1 MTRLVVRGVSASYGA
16 TQVLHDVGLTVEG
29 GSTTAI
35 LGASGCG
42 KTTLLRVVAGFH
54 TADAGEVRIGDRTVA
69 GPGFAMPPERR
80 GIGYLSQVGNLFPLL
95 TVAGNIGFG
104 LPRAERRDR
113 ARTAELLELVGLPL
127 VLADR
132 RPEQLSGGQQQRV
145 ALARALARRPE
156 LVLLDEPFGS
166 LDAGL
171 RSTTRRAVADALSA
185 AGATVLLVTHDQ
197 DEALS
202 FADQVAIMRD
212 GRFVQVGAP
221 KEVYSTPVDRAT
233 AGVLGELVILPGHGH
248 GDHVTTCLGRLP
260 LAGADVTGAVDVAVR
275 PEQVL
280 IGAPGGAVGAV
291 GAVDALGSVGTVVDA
306 VVDAVDYFGHD
317 ALVRIVLPA
326 GPEGPAPVVFS
337 RVVGDDAPTPGQLVG
352 VSVRG
357 PVQAFPHGDRVLAP
371 TDPA

>member
-1 MTRLVVRGVSASYGA
+1 MTRLVVTGVSASYGS

-54 TADAGEVRIGDRTVA
+54 AADAGEVRIGDRTVA

-80 GIGYLSQVGNLFPLL
+80 GIGYLPQEGNLFPHL

-127 VLADR
+127 DPGRPAPRAALR
-132 RPEQLSGGQQQRV
+132 RAAAAGRTGPRPGSP
-145 ALARALARRPE
+145 PE

-185 AGATVLLVTHDQ
+185 AGATALLVTHDQ

-233 AGVLGELVILPGHGH
+233 AGVLGELVILPGHGD
-248 GDHVTTCLGRLP
+248 GDHVITTLGRLP
-260 LAGADVTGAVDVAVR
+260 VAGADVTGAVDVAVR

-280 IGAPGGAVGAV
+280 IGPAVGPAVGAV
-291 GAVDALGSVGTVVDA
+291 GSVGTVDA

-357 PVQAFPHGDRVLAP
+357 AVQAFPHAVLLLAP
-371 TDPA
+371 TDPT

>member
-16 TQVLHDVGLTVEG
+16 TEVLHGVDLTVEG

-54 TADAGEVRIGDRTVA
+54 TADAGEVTIGDRAVA
-69 GPGFAMPPERR
+69 SPGFALPPERR
-80 GIGYLSQVGNLFPLL
+80 GIGYLSQEGNLFPHL

-104 LPRAERRDR
+104 LPRSERRDR

-127 VLADR
+127 ALADR

-171 RSTTRRAVADALSA
+171 RSSTRRAVADALSA

-202 FADQVAIMRD
+202 FADQVAIMRE

-221 KEVYSTPVDRAT
+221 REVYSTPVDRAT
-233 AGVLGELVILPGHGH
+233 AGVLGELVVLPGHGA
-248 GDHVTTCLGRLP
+248 GSEVLTALGNLA
-260 LAGADVTGAVDVAVR
+260 LAGAGATGPVDVAVR
-275 PEQVL
+275 PEQVV
-280 IGAPGGAVGAV
+280 IGPAASGAVE
-291 GAVDALGSVGTVVDA
+291 A

-317 ALVRIVLPA
+317 ALVRLVLPA
-326 GPEGPAPVVFS
+326 GPLGPGSVLFS
-337 RVVGDDAPTPGQLVG
+337 RVVGADAPTPGRLVA

-357 PVQAFPHGDRVLAP
+357 PVQAFPHADGVLAP
-371 TDPA
+371 ETT

>member
-1 MTRLVVRGVSASYGA
+1 MNRLVVSGVSASYGS
-16 TQVLHDVGLTVEG
+16 TEVLHGVDLTVDAG
-29 GSTTAI
+29 TTTAI

-42 KTTLLRVVAGFH
+42 KTTLLRVVAGFD
-54 TADAGEVRIGDRTVA
+54 TADAGEVRIGERTVV

-80 GIGYLSQVGNLFPLL
+80 GIGYLAQEGNLFPHL

-104 LPRAERRDR
+104 LPRGARRDR

-127 VLADR
+127 ALADR

-171 RSTTRRAVADALSA
+171 RASTRRAVADALSA

-202 FADQVAIMRD
+202 FADQVAIMRA
-212 GRFVQVGAP
+212 GRFVQTGP
-221 KEVYSTPVDRAT
+221 PQQVYATPVDRAT
-233 AGVLGELVILPGHGH
+233 AGFLGEMVLLPGHGE
-248 GDHVTTCLGRLP
+248 GSRVSTPLGTLP
-260 LAGADVTGAVDVAVR
+260 VVGADVSGAVDVALR
-275 PEQVL
+275 PEQVVL
-280 IGAPGGAVGAV
+280 GTSLDGTHRAR
-291 GAVDALGSVGTVVDA
+291 VDT
-306 VVDAVDYFGHD
+306 VDYFGHD
-317 ALVRIVLPA
+317 ALVRLALPA
-326 GPEGPAPVVFS
+326 GPGSPEAVVLS
-337 RVVGDDAPTPGQLVG
+337 RVVGDDAPLPGQHVE

-357 PVQAFPHGDRVLAP
+357 PVLAFPHTEGVTAPSGD
-371 TDPA
+371 

>member
-1 MTRLVVRGVSASYGA
+1 MTRLVVRGVRASYGA
-16 TQVLHDVGLTVEG
+16 TEVLHGVDLTVEG

-54 TADAGEVRIGDRTVA
+54 TADAGEVRIGERTVVRT
-69 GPGFAMPPERR
+69 GLAMPPERR
-80 GIGYLSQVGNLFPLL
+80 GIGYLSQEGNLFPHL

-104 LPRAERRDR
+104 LQRPERRDR

-127 VLADR
+127 ALADR

-171 RSTTRRAVADALSA
+171 RSSTRRAVADALSA

-233 AGVLGELVILPGHGH
+233 AGVLGELVVLPGHGD
-248 GDHVTTCLGRLP
+248 GARVVTSLGSLAV
-260 LAGADVTGAVDVAVR
+260 AGAGVFGPVDVAVR
-275 PEQVL
+275 PEQVVL
-280 IGAPGGAVGAV
+280 GAIAVG
-291 GAVDALGSVGTVVDA
+291 SVEA

-317 ALVRIVLPA
+317 ALVRIVLSA
-326 GPEGPAPVVFS
+326 GPDGPGPVVFA
-337 RVVGDDAPTPGQLVG
+337 RVLGDDAPTPGQRVG

-357 PVQAFPHGDRVLAP
+357 SVQAFPQPDGALTPEV
-371 TDPA
+371 T